1 MKTYLECV
9 KQAAS
14 IRGLKGAIKQLY
26 FKLPQE
32 LIETLKEAA
41 DMYATQSNSH
51 KHSVSGKRPMLTEIQ
66 IVQAMAAVDE
76 ARQKLEALLA
86 ACASGA
92 VDKTVSDGF
101 WCVEHDRFGNNK
113 CKRQCELCETERA

>member
-51 KHSVSGKRPMLTEIQ
+51 KHGVIGKQAISELITFCEEQKRKQYAISEAAGYIGNAHHIGAAQAYHKVIVKLNELAGVCSGL
-66 IVQAMAAVDE
+66 
-76 ARQKLEALLA
+76 
-86 ACASGA
+86 
-92 VDKTVSDGF
+92 DK
-101 WCVEHDRFGNNK
+101 N
-113 CKRQCELCETERA
+113 A